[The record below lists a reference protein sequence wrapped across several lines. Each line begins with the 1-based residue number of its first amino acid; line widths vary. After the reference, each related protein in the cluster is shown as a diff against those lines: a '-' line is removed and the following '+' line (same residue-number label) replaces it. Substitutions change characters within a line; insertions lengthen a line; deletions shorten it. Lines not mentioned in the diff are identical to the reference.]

1 MSVLPKIKLY
11 ATHPHPCSYLPDE
24 QATTLFVDP
33 DSEISGSTYQ
43 RLSELGFRRS
53 GTHHYRPH
61 CEQCSECL
69 PVRLPVNAF
78 RPSRRQKRIARRN
91 ADVVFQSVE
100 SIDSDAHYEL
110 YSRYIQQRH
119 ADGDMYP
126 PSVDQ
131 YRQFLVDDAGFS
143 LFYEMRLGDELIGVN
158 VTDQLPTAL
167 SAIYTFFDPDH
178 QRCSPGN
185 LAILRLIEQAQSLG
199 LEHLYL
205 GYWIQHCMK
214 MSYKIDFRP
223 IEILIEGRWRLFE

>member
-11 ATHPHPCSYLPDE
+11 STHPHSCSYLPDE

-33 DSEISGSTYQ
+33 EEQISPSTYQ
-43 RLSELGFRRS
+43 ALSELGFRRS
-53 GTHHYRPH
+53 GSHHYRPH

-69 PVRLPVNAF
+69 PVRLPVAGF
-78 RPSRRQKRIARRN
+78 RPSRRQKRVARRN
-91 ADVVFQSVE
+91 EDVEFRLVD
-100 SIDSDAHYEL
+100 SIDSDAHYAL
-110 YSRYIQQRH
+110 YARYIQQRH

-143 LFYEMRLGDELIGVN
+143 RYFEMRRDGELIGVS
-158 VTDQLPTAL
+158 VADQLPTAL
-167 SAIYTFFDPDH
+167 SAIYTYFDPDQH
-178 QRCSPGN
+178 RRSPGS
-185 LAILRLIEQAQSLG
+185 LAILKLVEEAASRG
-199 LEHLYL
+199 LEYLYL
-205 GYWIQHCMK
+205 GYWIQQCMK